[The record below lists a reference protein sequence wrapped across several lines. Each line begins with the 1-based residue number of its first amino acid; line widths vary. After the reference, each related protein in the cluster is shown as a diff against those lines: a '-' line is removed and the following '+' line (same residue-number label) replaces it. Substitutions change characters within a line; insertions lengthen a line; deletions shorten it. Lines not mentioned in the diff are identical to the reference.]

1 MNIKK
6 VQTVSLTVTESIG
19 GYEADGVATVKEDGK
34 AESIQNGRLMK
45 DGNVIINFTSWN
57 ENHLSFDTSDA
68 KSIAATIATVQEFC
82 AAVRATVFST
92 SASIVNS

>member
-34 AESIQNGRLMK
+34 A
-45 DGNVIINFTSWN
+45 
-57 ENHLSFDTSDA
+57 
-68 KSIAATIATVQEFC
+68 
-82 AAVRATVFST
+82 
-92 SASIVNS
+92 